1 MFAIRSR
8 PTVQVGYGVSQQGLD
23 LLAQYYRDEITDA
36 DIEAQDADLLTA
48 HDKASE
54 ACLSQ
59 FPAK

>member
-1 MFAIRSR
+1 MPPQGI
-8 PTVQVGYGVSQQGLD
+8 SQEGLD
-23 LLAQYYRDEITDA
+23 LLVQYYRNEISDA
-36 DIEAQDADLLTA
+36 EIEAQDAEVLTF

>member
-1 MFAIRSR
+1 M
-8 PTVQVGYGVSQQGLD
+8 D
-23 LLAQYYRDEITDA
+23 LLARYYRDEISDS
-36 DIEAQDADLLTA
+36 DLEAQDADLLTA